1 MIALLPTLLAST
13 HFAAEAAAE
22 PTGIAALGIDPWA
35 ILAQAVTF
43 LILFWLIKKF
53 ALGKIVATLEA
64 RRKTIDKG
72 VLLGIEMEKEK
83 THLDEEVEK
92 LLQQARKDADKII
105 AGGQSEAGAIIKKAE
120 DDAKRKADA
129 LMADAHNRIGEDI
142 ERAKTELKK
151 EMVQLV
157 ATATGAII
165 HEKVT
170 ASSDGKL
177 IQKILEEAR

>member
-1 MIALLPTLLAST
+1 MIALLPTILA
-13 HFAAEAAAE
+13 AAEAGASAAE
-22 PTGIAALGIDPWA
+22 PQGIAALGIDPLA

-43 LILFWLIKKF
+43 LVLFWLIKKF
-53 ALGKIVATLEA
+53 ALTKIIAVLEE

-92 LLQQARKDADKII
+92 LLQQARADADKII
-105 AGGQSEAGAIIKKAE
+105 AGGQTEAGAIIKQAE

-142 ERAKTELKK
+142 ERAKIELKK
-151 EMVQLV
+151 DMVELV

-165 HEKVT
+165 KEKVS

-177 IQKILEEAR
+177 IGKILEEAK

>member
-1 MIALLPTLLAST
+1 MIALLPTLLAS
-13 HFAAEAAAE
+13 AEAAAE
-22 PTGIAALGIDPWA
+22 PEGIAALGIDPLA

-43 LILFWLIKKF
+43 LVLFFLIKKF
-53 ALGKIVATLEA
+53 ALGKIVNTLET

-92 LLQQARKDADKII
+92 LLQQARVEADKII
-105 AGGQSEAGAIIKKAE
+105 AGGQTEAGAIIKKAE

-142 ERAKTELKK
+142 ERAKKELKK
-151 EMVQLV
+151 EMIDLV

-165 HEKVT
+165 REKVT
-170 ASSDGKL
+170 AQSDGK
-177 IQKILEEAR
+177 IIEKILGEVR

>member
-1 MIALLPTLLAST
+1 MIALLPTILAS
-13 HFAAEAAAE
+13 AEAAGHAAE
-22 PTGIAALGIDPWA
+22 PEGIAALGIDPLA

-43 LILFWLIKKF
+43 LVLFFLIKKF
-53 ALGKIVATLEA
+53 ALGKIVNTLET

-83 THLDEEVEK
+83 AHLDEEVEK
-92 LLQQARKDADKII
+92 LLQQARKEADKII
-105 AGGQSEAGAIIKKAE
+105 AGSQTEAGAILKKAE

-151 EMVQLV
+151 DMVELV

-170 ASSDGKL
+170 AQSDGKL
-177 IQKILEEAR
+177 IQKILEGAK